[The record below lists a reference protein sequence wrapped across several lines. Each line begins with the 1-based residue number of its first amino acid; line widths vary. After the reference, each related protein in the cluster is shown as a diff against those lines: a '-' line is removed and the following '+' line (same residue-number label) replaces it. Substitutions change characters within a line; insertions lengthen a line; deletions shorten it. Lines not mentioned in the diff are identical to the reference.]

1 MSTKHGFMLASVSLI
16 QRAELITSKL
26 VSLLFPKVW
35 RNCVISLQNTIV
47 LKFVWNL
54 PASIGS
60 LYLIFWKK
68 QIFLLFL
75 LIPNIRNYK
84 KETRLTERMR
94 NEFVIY
100 SCVKWLNL
108 PLFHLLKFAIEFQE
122 TSDRY
127 KRIKSHR
134 GHKKAIIAICR
145 MLLTVIWHI
154 LSDLKPYSAEGFLEL
169 RPVNES
175 QKYWPLHRLLIY

>member
-1 MSTKHGFMLASVSLI
+1 MVHNVARKLISSKVDSILPDDQSLSVLLLQNQEVILLAFKIFRFNCCGLDVHKTLI

-122 TSDRY
+122 TSRNN
-127 KRIKSHR
+127 
-134 GHKKAIIAICR
+134 
-145 MLLTVIWHI
+145 
-154 LSDLKPYSAEGFLEL
+154 
-169 RPVNES
+169 RP
-175 QKYWPLHRLLIY
+175 L

>member
-1 MSTKHGFMLASVSLI
+1 MTSHCQFYYYKIRRLLYWLSKFFVLIAVGLMSTYDGFLLASVSLI

-122 TSDRY
+122 TSRNN
-127 KRIKSHR
+127 
-134 GHKKAIIAICR
+134 
-145 MLLTVIWHI
+145 
-154 LSDLKPYSAEGFLEL
+154 
-169 RPVNES
+169 RP
-175 QKYWPLHRLLIY
+175 L

>member
-1 MSTKHGFMLASVSLI
+1 MTSHCQFYNYKYLEVLTCLLKSSKITAVGLMSTKHGFMLASVSLI

-122 TSDRY
+122 TSRNN
-127 KRIKSHR
+127 
-134 GHKKAIIAICR
+134 
-145 MLLTVIWHI
+145 
-154 LSDLKPYSAEGFLEL
+154 
-169 RPVNES
+169 RP
-175 QKYWPLHRLLIY
+175 L